1 MLRKDSRSLT
11 RAKTAFPEACAKF
24 CAYDLR
30 AFETVNGRVF
40 KKIQKRI
47 LWNILKSFSTNPN
60 LNEIIY
66 VTDNGSN
73 LISALRGEA
82 HIRYIYHC
90 INLVVTKSIE
100 ECSTIHSLTLTQ
112 SERNKV
118 VQSVKKLLKTVGIG
132 ESSTNVLRLPVTDDD
147 ETRKRRNRRAK
158 RDDIT
163 VDDVLKEFASNND
176 SSSSSDNDSYDEVQL
191 VAKL

>member
-1 MLRKDSRSLT
+1 MRSQVIGVMLRKDSRSLT

-40 KKIQKRI
+40 K
-47 LWNILKSFSTNPN
+47 
-60 LNEIIY
+60 
-66 VTDNGSN
+66 
-73 LISALRGEA
+73 
-82 HIRYIYHC
+82 
-90 INLVVTKSIE
+90 
-100 ECSTIHSLTLTQ
+100 TLTQ